1 MSNLSTMNGCFQ
13 KPSVFPR
20 IMLKPRQVLFGII
33 LFLGISFSPM
43 VNNEVLEADLTVETT
58 QFDENHDKLA
68 NAAENWHLA
77 SSKTIDGLTV
87 KELSGNFNLAH
98 GSFDPLLE
106 FPPPIPD
113 LFKNNNDFQDTGMK
127 FIQLVDYDYQLLYEL
142 ENNGEIKILEV
153 LGDGNFIIRISSNSV
168 GVLETLE
175 NSADIRWIENVHPG
189 YRLHPDLLISSDFST
204 LAIVPTNDLG
214 HGGYG
219 ELALD
224 LVNYGANDA
233 WCGYTMCQVEVVKYN
248 QFILNAANDGRIIW
262 VEPIS
267 QLTVHNSVA
276 RAISGVV
283 SVENNA

>member
-1 MSNLSTMNGCFQ
+1 MSNLSTLNGCFQ
-13 KPSVFPR
+13 KPSVSPR
-20 IMLKPRQVLFGII
+20 IMLKTRQVLFGII

-127 FIQLVDYDYQLLYEL
+127 FIQLICYYIYLPYV
-142 ENNGEIKILEV
+142 I
-153 LGDGNFIIRISSNSV
+153 
-168 GVLETLE
+168 
-175 NSADIRWIENVHPG
+175 
-189 YRLHPDLLISSDFST
+189 
-204 LAIVPTNDLG
+204 
-214 HGGYG
+214 
-219 ELALD
+219 
-224 LVNYGANDA
+224 
-233 WCGYTMCQVEVVKYN
+233 
-248 QFILNAANDGRIIW
+248 
-262 VEPIS
+262 
-267 QLTVHNSVA
+267 
-276 RAISGVV
+276 
-283 SVENNA
+283 